1 MHHNKNNLSH
11 SHHSSLSHIHP
22 PTTIGGNLD
31 SPSRGAPYDD
41 DYDGNGNGPPSRPTA
56 RPMTGPTV
64 NSMPVP
70 LRERA
75 PGGMG
80 PNPANLSRA
89 PSMSD
94 LKIRGSEHRDRD
106 HHRDRDR
113 DRESSRSRRPGTGDK
128 EHHRRE
134 SSRREHHRRESRRE
148 DSSDRCE

>member
-1 MHHNKNNLSH
+1 MHHNKSNLFH

-148 DSSDRCE
+148 DSSDRCV